1 MNWSSI
7 NLAESF
13 KLFQQRIKLY
23 FSIKNIDTD
32 NQVPIIL
39 LAVGEEGLRRYNS
52 WSLTNEQ
59 QKQHDTIFTH
69 FLEQLEPPENFRIR
83 QLKLSQ
89 FYQNQN
95 ESLDEFINRCKLL
108 AQKYDFTDQ
117 ETNNCSRCRNVL

>member
-1 MNWSSI
+1 MADQVPRMDWSSN

-32 NQVPIIL
+32 GQVPIIL

-59 QKQHDTIFTH
+59 QKQPDTIHTS
-69 FLEQLEPPENFRIR
+69 
-83 QLKLSQ
+83 LK
-89 FYQNQN
+89 N
-95 ESLDEFINRCKLL
+95 
-108 AQKYDFTDQ
+108 
-117 ETNNCSRCRNVL
+117 